1 MSIASDYLMDNV
13 IQSILT
19 QTPIKKYFNNRFISY
34 SDLEKE
40 KLWTEEELKQEF
52 AKLQKENPSEYG
64 HLKFGEYLK
73 NCMWY
78 NNGTLE
84 EVKL

>member
-1 MSIASDYLMDNV
+1 MIERRCKMRQFVDENGNFV
-13 IQSILT
+13 
-19 QTPIKKYFNNRFISY
+19 
-34 SDLEKE
+34 
-40 KLWTEEELKQEF
+40 TEEEVKQEF
-52 AKLQKENPSEYG
+52 IRLQKENPSEYG

-84 EVKL
+84 EVKTNE

>member
-1 MSIASDYLMDNV
+1 MVPLLHLMISFGGKIKDNMR
-13 IQSILT
+13 
-19 QTPIKKYFNNRFISY
+19 KFIHE
-34 SDLEKE
+34 DNPEKIV
-40 KLWTEEELKQEF
+40 TEEELRQEF
-52 AKLQKENPSEYG
+52 TKLQKENPSEYG

-84 EVKL
+84 EVSNE

>member
-1 MSIASDYLMDNV
+1 MRQFVDENG
-13 IQSILT
+13 
-19 QTPIKKYFNNRFISY
+19 NFI
-34 SDLEKE
+34 
-40 KLWTEEELKQEF
+40 TEEELKQEF
-52 AKLQKENPSEYG
+52 TKLQKENPSEYG